1 VTQANAFRPMVLF
14 AVAAALVAAIVTGA
28 ASATSPAYAHHPS
41 RAKFKTPKLEDGVLT
56 IKGTDAGE
64 KIALRLQG
72 GDPGTLQIDVRD
84 DSTADFSVDRSK
96 ITKIVVDAKGGDDA
110 VRIDESN
117 GPFTD
122 TIPTTIDGGNGNDT
136 IAGGK
141 GIETLLGGRGDD
153 SIDGN
158 GGNDRSALGAGN
170 DTFIW
175 DPGDGSDTVEG
186 QSGVDTMVFNG
197 ANASEVVDVSAN
209 GSRLKFFRN
218 PGNVTMDTAGIERVD
233 FNALGGADTVTVND
247 LSGTGVSSVN
257 VDLAATLG
265 GVAGDGQADRVLVNA
280 TNGNDAIDV
289 SGDAATVKVGGL
301 AATTQVLHSEAAND
315 RLEINTL
322 AGNDT
327 VNSGAL
333 AAGAIR
339 LLVDGVLIP

>member
-1 VTQANAFRPMVLF
+1 VTQLNLFRPVVLLAISATLIAAIATSSANA
-14 AVAAALVAAIVTGA
+14 TS
-28 ASATSPAYAHHPS
+28 SAYGPHSA

-56 IKGTDAGE
+56 VKGTDAGE
-64 KIALRLQG
+64 KIALRLQAG
-72 GDPGTLQIDVRD
+72 NPGTLQIDVRD

-96 ITKIVVDAKGGDDA
+96 VTKIVVNAKGGNDA

-122 TIPTTIDGGNGNDT
+122 TIPTTIDGGNGNDS

-141 GIETLLGGRGDD
+141 GIETLLGGRGND

-175 DPGDGSDTVEG
+175 DPGDGSDSVEG
-186 QSGVDTMVFNG
+186 QSGADTMVFNG
-197 ANASEVVDVSAN
+197 ANAAETVDVSAN

-247 LSGTGVSSVN
+247 LTGTGVSSFN
-257 VDLAATLG
+257 VDLAGTLG
-265 GVAGDGQADRVLVNA
+265 GATGDGQADRVLVNG

-289 SGDAATVKVGGL
+289 SGDAAAVKVGGL
-301 AATTQVLHSEAAND
+301 AATTKVLHSEAGD

-322 AGNDT
+322 AGSDT
-327 VNSGAL
+327 VQSNAL

-339 LLVDGVLIP
+339 LLVDGAIVL